1 MIINFYYI
9 KVFIFILFI
18 ILFPFVQKQWLN
30 LSVLELSKTSFY
42 SILYFLSGFICPIIL
57 SVYSLKNFSNYKF
70 HLIDTNYNKF
80 IRGKSLLIFVVLIL
94 LILSTSVANYFY
106 ITFEIIYKFLINS
119 NYVFNIDLPSKS
131 IFIFIITVSLI
142 FNKTKKFLKQI
153 ILFNFFLLSS
163 LIWFSHLK
171 GNVFN
176 ENLLINKNFI
186 FQNILNVHNPN
197 FINILL
203 LLFIEAIYFVWAY
216 LSNKNNLSDWNVP
229 LPLKGDMNPV
239 LEITLLHVIFIAY
252 YSFLE

>member
-1 MIINFYYI
+1 M
-9 KVFIFILFI
+9 
-18 ILFPFVQKQWLN
+18 
-30 LSVLELSKTSFY
+30 
-42 SILYFLSGFICPIIL
+42 
-57 SVYSLKNFSNYKF
+57 
-70 HLIDTNYNKF
+70 
-80 IRGKSLLIFVVLIL
+80 
-94 LILSTSVANYFY
+94 
-106 ITFEIIYKFLINS
+106 
-119 NYVFNIDLPSKS
+119 PSKS